1 LDILFHWRR
10 IVVVLGIN
18 LGKISRIV
26 LFQEIFLCR
35 PSCLRGEKEFFL
47 GSSLSRPSYLRGGY
61 PSAFES
67 IFVKILRYVFS
78 VAHSRYIVSNN
89 INPDCTNVLFCCTY
103 SRLKCFYIRSPII
116 LLYHIRFYFCIIMP
130 LVMYL

>member
-1 LDILFHWRR
+1 LGLFY
-10 IVVVLGIN
+10 
-18 LGKISRIV
+18 S
-26 LFQEIFLCR
+26 
-35 PSCLRGEKEFFL
+35 KEFFL
-47 GSSLSRPSYLRGGY
+47 GNFLSRPSYLRGKKKFFLRSSLSRLTYLRGGF
-61 PSAFES
+61 PFTFES

-78 VAHSRYIVSNN
+78 VAHSRYIVSNI

-130 LVMYL
+130 LVMYKKHFLIHL